1 MSNTSL
7 PGSPTIM
14 IVEDNSAI
22 LELFASVL
30 REAGFNIYTASSV
43 EEAMRIGLH
52 QAVNLDLLLTDV
64 LLPHAANLQLKRGP
78 TYGKGATGL
87 DLFRQLKGKRPGIR
101 VLFMSGQTDDQ
112 LKTLGLSRDR
122 YTLLRKPLMPE
133 TLLKAVHAAL
143 EHPQPA

>member
-1 MSNTSL
+1 
-7 PGSPTIM
+7 M

-87 DLFRQLKGKRPGIR
+87 DLFRQLKDKLPGIR

-112 LKTLGLSRDR
+112 LKTLGLSWDR

>member
-133 TLLKAVHAAL
+133 TLLKAIHAAL

>member
-1 MSNTSL
+1 MSKTSA
-7 PGSPTIM
+7 PGAPTIL

-30 REAGFNIYTASSV
+30 REAGFNVYTASSV

-52 QAVNLDLLLTDV
+52 KAVNLDLLLTDV

-87 DLFRQLKGKRPGIR
+87 DLFRQLKDKLPGIR

>member
-1 MSNTSL
+1 
-7 PGSPTIM
+7 M

-87 DLFRQLKGKRPGIR
+87 DLFRQLKDKLPGIR